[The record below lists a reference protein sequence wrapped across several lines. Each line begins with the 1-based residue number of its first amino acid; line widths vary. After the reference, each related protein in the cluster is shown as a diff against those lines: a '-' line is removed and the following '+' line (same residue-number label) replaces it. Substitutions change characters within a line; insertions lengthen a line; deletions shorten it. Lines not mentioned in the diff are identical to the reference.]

1 MGIISCCMNLCKE
14 ISRENHTQFILFNS
28 EQHRT
33 EPNNNPSIKE
43 LISDKNVKKALI
55 HNSEQTVF
63 VGHDDQGKAYYGEVN
78 HKNEENA
85 NKFINTFLKGGN
97 NLLSDK

>member
-1 MGIISCCMNLCKE
+1 MNLCKE

-43 LISDKNVKKALI
+43 LISDKNVKKALV

>member
-1 MGIISCCMNLCKE
+1 MNLCKE

-43 LISDKNVKKALI
+43 LISDKNVKKALV
-55 HNSEQTVF
+55 HNSKQTVF
-63 VGHDDQGKAYYGEVN
+63 VGHDDRGKAYYGEVN

-85 NKFINTFLKGGN
+85 NNFINTILKGGN

>member
-1 MGIISCCMNLCKE
+1 MISCCFDLCKE

-63 VGHDDQGKAYYGEVN
+63 VGHDDRGKAYYGEVN

-85 NKFINTFLKGGN
+85 NNFINTILKGGN

>member
-1 MGIISCCMNLCKE
+1 MGITSCCFDLCKE

-43 LISDKNVKKALI
+43 LISDKNVKKALV